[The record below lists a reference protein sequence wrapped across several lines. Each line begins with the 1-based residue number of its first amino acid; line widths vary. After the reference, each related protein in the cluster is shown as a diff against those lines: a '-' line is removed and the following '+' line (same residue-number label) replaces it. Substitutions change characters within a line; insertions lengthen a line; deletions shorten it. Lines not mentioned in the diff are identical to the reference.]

1 MTNNQ
6 QVTSNNPVVLR
17 PAPSPPLSRSNMLP
31 EDFNTVRF
39 DIVRDDNE
47 FLMFEPER
55 GDDDDFSFEKIHE
68 EFGRPIMLAM
78 NERKILKE
86 KTEVPL
92 IVL

>member
-6 QVTSNNPVVLR
+6 QVPSNNSVVLR
-17 PAPSPPLSRSNMLP
+17 PAPQPPFSRSNMLP
-31 EDFNTVRF
+31 ETFDSVRF

-47 FLMFEPER
+47 FLMFDPER
-55 GDDDDFSFEKIHE
+55 NEDDFTFEKIHE
-68 EFGRPIMLAM
+68 ELGKPIMLAM
-78 NERKILKE
+78 SERKILKE